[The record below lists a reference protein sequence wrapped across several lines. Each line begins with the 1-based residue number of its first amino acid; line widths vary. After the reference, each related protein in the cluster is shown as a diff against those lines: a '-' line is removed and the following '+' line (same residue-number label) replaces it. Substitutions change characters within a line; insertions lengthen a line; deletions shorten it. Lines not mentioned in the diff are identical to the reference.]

1 MVYQRISADRKQQ
14 ALYLFLEEG
23 WEIDHIAEALGVSS
37 RSIERWE
44 KNYEIHGCVN
54 PPTPL
59 RGRPRLLTHR
69 ITEELHD
76 LITENPSLLLDE
88 IGEWLAIYHDQ
99 PISTAALH
107 DNLKDLGLTYKRL
120 KRIAAER
127 DDGYRA
133 EWLHNITAN
142 YTANQLVFLDES
154 SKDDRTI
161 LRRYGRATSGQSPV
175 DLVRLNRGIRYSVLP
190 ALAVDGYMAV
200 RAVEGTDGVLRKS
213 VEEGYGDTGRRPR
226 YFILNPSARR
236 RQNHGVQP
244 SRRICESTSRF

>member
-1 MVYQRISADRKQQ
+1 MYMVYQRISPDRKQQ

-23 WEIDHIAEALGVSS
+23 WEIDRIAAALGVSS
-37 RSIERWE
+37 KSIERWE
-44 KNYEIHGCVN
+44 HNYEIHGCVHS
-54 PPTPL
+54 PAPL
-59 RGRPRLLTHR
+59 RGRPRLLTSR
-69 ITEELHD
+69 MTEELRD
-76 LITENPSLLLDE
+76 LITKNPSLLLDE

-175 DLVRLNRGIRYSVLP
+175 DLVQLNRGIRYSVLL

-200 RAVEGTDGVLRKS
+200 RAVEGSID
-213 VEEGYGDTGRRPR
+213 
-226 YFILNPSARR
+226 
-236 RQNHGVQP
+236 
-244 SRRICESTSRF
+244 